1 MQKKLPIGIQTLS
14 KIIEGNYY
22 YVDKTAYVYQLA
34 NQGGGYYFLSRPR
47 RFGKSLFVD
56 TLKQAFS
63 GNKELFK
70 GLYLENNWDW
80 SKKYPVIHIDFGTGV
95 ENTED
100 LKKTL
105 NYLLNRHIEE
115 YKVSLNIGEE
125 SYKTK
130 FQELIIEL
138 SKKFNEKVVIL
149 IDEYDKPI
157 LDKIED
163 KSIAEANRE
172 VLRNFYSVIKASDSY
187 IKFVFITGVTK
198 FNKVSIFSGLNQL
211 QDITL
216 HSRYSSICGYTEQE
230 MQKVFEDR
238 LNEVDIEKMR
248 HWYNGYNWLGE
259 SVYNPFD
266 VLLYL
271 DEKKFHPYWFQTGTP
286 TFLMKLIKEKRY
298 YLPQLENIEITDKI
312 LDSFDVDNISIENLL
327 FQTGY
332 LTIKETRTSS
342 SGKLL
347 YTLTYP
353 NFEVKTSFNEHL
365 LDYLSSV
372 DKKSSYLIQVE
383 EIFEGNRIEGLK
395 DVLQSFYASIPY
407 EWYIKNELDKYE
419 GYYASVLYA
428 LMMGTGLNIVV
439 EDNTNKGRVDMV
451 IKYNNRAYIM
461 EFKVI
466 RDEKEKG
473 SALQQIKAKKYFE
486 KYQFTSAEIYLIG
499 IEFSEQERNII
510 NFEIEKIL

>member
-1 MQKKLPIGIQTLS
+1 MNKKLPIGIQTLS

-22 YVDKTAYVYQLA
+22 YVDKTPYVYQLA
-34 NQGGGYYFLSRPR
+34 NHGGGYYFLSRPR

-80 SKKYPVIHIDFGTGV
+80 SKKYPVIHIDFGVGIS
-95 ENTED
+95 NTEQ
-100 LKKTL
+100 LINNIHFVL
-105 NYLLNRHIEE
+105 NQYIDK
-115 YKVSLNIGEE
+115 YQLNIISTE
-125 SYKTK
+125 YNNK
-130 FQELIIEL
+130 FQEIIIEL
-138 SKKFNEKVVIL
+138 SKKYNEKVVIL

-172 VLRNFYSVIKASDSY
+172 VLRNFYSVIKSSDNY

-216 HSRYSSICGYTEQE
+216 HSRYSAICGYTEQE

-238 LNEVDIEKMR
+238 LSEVDIEKMR

-271 DEKKFHPYWFQTGTP
+271 DEKRFHPYWFQTGTP

-312 LDSFDVDNISIENLL
+312 LDSFDIDNISIENLL

-342 SGKLL
+342 SGKIL
-347 YTLTYP
+347 YTLAYP

-383 EIFEGNRIEGLK
+383 EIFEKNRIEELK
-395 DVLQSFYASIPY
+395 EILHSFYASIPY

-419 GYYASVLYA
+419 GFYASVLYA
-428 LMMGTGLNIVV
+428 LMMSTGLDIVV

-451 IKYNNRAYIM
+451 IRYNKRTYIM

-466 RDEKEKG
+466 KDEKQKG
-473 SALQQIKAKKYFE
+473 TALQQIKTEKYFE
-486 KYQFTSAEIYLIG
+486 KYQSKSEEIYLIG

-510 NFEIEKIL
+510 NFEIEKMK

>member
-22 YVDKTAYVYQLA
+22 YVDKTPFVYQLA

-63 GNKELFK
+63 GNRELFK

-80 SKKYPVIHIDFGTGV
+80 SKRYPVIHIDFAMSSFQTP
-95 ENTED
+95 ESLSHRISNL
-100 LKKTL
+100 LKEQAEQNNIELKEQN
-105 NYLLNRHIEE
+105 NYER
-115 YKVSLNIGEE
+115 
-125 SYKTK
+125 
-130 FQELIIEL
+130 FRELILEL
-138 SKKFNEKVVIL
+138 NKKFNEKVVIL

-211 QDITL
+211 EDITIDK
-216 HSRYSSICGYTEQE
+216 RYSAICGYAEE
-230 MQKVFEDR
+230 ELVKVFSEE
-238 LNEVDIEKMR
+238 LKNFDIEKIR
-248 HWYNGYNWLGE
+248 HWYNGYSWLGE

-266 VLLYL
+266 VLLLFSKQMY
-271 DEKKFHPYWFQTGTP
+271 HPYWFQTGTP
-286 TFLMKLIKEKRY
+286 TFLMKLIKENKY

-312 LDSFDVDNISIENLL
+312 LDSFDIDNISIENLL

-342 SGKLL
+342 SGKIL

-383 EIFEGNRIEGLK
+383 EIFEKNRIEELK
-395 DVLQSFYASIPY
+395 NVLHSFYASIPY

-428 LMMGTGLNIVV
+428 LMISTGLDIVV

-451 IKYNNRAYIM
+451 IRYNNKAYIM

-466 RDEKEKG
+466 KDEKEKG
-473 SALQQIKAKKYFE
+473 SALQQIKTKKYFE
-486 KYQFTSAEIYLIG
+486 KYQSTSEEIYLIG
-499 IEFSEQERNII
+499 MEFSEQQRNII
-510 NFEIEKIL
+510 NFEIEKMK

>member
-14 KIIEGNYY
+14 KIIEDNYY
-22 YVDKTAYVYQLA
+22 YVDKTPFVYQLA

-63 GNKELFK
+63 GNRELFK

-100 LKKTL
+100 LKRTL

-115 YKVSLNIGEE
+115 YKISLNIGEE

-130 FQELIIEL
+130 FLELIKVL

-163 KSIAEANRE
+163 KTIAEANRE

-211 QDITL
+211 EDITIDK
-216 HSRYSSICGYTEQE
+216 RYSAICGYTEE
-230 MQKVFEDR
+230 ELMKVFSEE
-238 LNEVDIEKMR
+238 LKNFDIEKIR

-266 VLLYL
+266 VLLLFSKQMY
-271 DEKKFHPYWFQTGTP
+271 HPYWFQTGTP
-286 TFLMKLIKEKRY
+286 TFLMKLIKENKY
-298 YLPQLENIEITDKI
+298 YLPKIENTKIDDSI
-312 LDSFDVDNISIENLL
+312 LDSFDVDSIIIENLL

-332 LTIKETRTSS
+332 LTIKGTEEFNDIRKY
-342 SGKLL
+342 KLG
-347 YTLTYP
+347 YP
-353 NFEVKTSFNEHL
+353 NFEVKVSLNNHL
-365 LDYLSSV
+365 VRYLSDVSESNNIQWNILESIR
-372 DKKSSYLIQVE
+372 DNDIKKW
-383 EIFEGNRIEGLK
+383 K
-395 DVLQSFYASIPY
+395 DELYSFYASIPY

-428 LMMGTGLNIVV
+428 LMMGTGLNIIV

-466 RDEKEKG
+466 KDEKEKG
-473 SALQQIKAKKYFE
+473 SALQQIKTKKYFE
-486 KYQFTSAEIYLIG
+486 KYQSTNEEIYLIG

-510 NFEIEKIL
+510 NFEIEKMK

>member
-1 MQKKLPIGIQTLS
+1 MNKKLPIGIQTLS

-22 YVDKTAYVYQLA
+22 YVDKTSYVYQLA

-80 SKKYPVIHIDFGTGV
+80 NKTYPVIHIDFGMGV
-95 ENTED
+95 SNTEQ
-100 LKKTL
+100 LINNINFIL
-105 NYLLNRHIEE
+105 NQHINK
-115 YKVSLNIGEE
+115 YQLNITSTE
-125 SYKTK
+125 YNNK
-130 FQELIIEL
+130 FQETIIEL

-163 KSIAEANRE
+163 KPIAEANRE
-172 VLRNFYSVIKASDSY
+172 VLRTFYSVIKASDSY

-216 HSRYSSICGYTEQE
+216 HSRYSAICGYTEQE

-238 LNEVDIEKMR
+238 LSEVDIEKMR

-271 DEKKFHPYWFQTGTP
+271 DEKRFHPYWFQTGTP
-286 TFLMKLIKEKRY
+286 TFLMKLIKENKY
-298 YLPQLENIEITDKI
+298 FLPKIENIQIDDSI
-312 LDSFDVDNISIENLL
+312 IDSFDIDKIEIENLL

-332 LTIKETRTSS
+332 LTIKATEEFNDIRKY
-342 SGKLL
+342 KLG
-347 YTLTYP
+347 YP
-353 NFEVKTSFNEHL
+353 NFEVKVSLNNHL
-365 LDYLSSV
+365 IRYLSDVSE
-372 DKKSSYLIQVE
+372 SNNIQWNILE
-383 EIFEGNRIEGLK
+383 SIRDNDIKRWKNELH
-395 DVLQSFYASIPY
+395 SFYASIPY

-419 GYYASVLYA
+419 GYYASILYA
-428 LMMGTGLNIVV
+428 LMMGTGLDIVV

-451 IKYNNRAYIM
+451 IKYNHRAYIM

-466 RDEKEKG
+466 KDEKEKG
-473 SALQQIKAKKYFE
+473 SALQQIKSKRYFE
-486 KYQFTSAEIYLIG
+486 KYQSASEEIYLIG

-510 NFEIEKIL
+510 NFEIEKMK